1 MWDFFTTVR
10 HRHSIRKYQP
20 DMPIEPTKLHA
31 ILEMACA
38 APSAGDLQSYRIIV
52 VRDLADR
59 QALVHAAHQQTFIA
73 EAPVCLV
80 FCADPARSETAFG
93 ERGAKLYAM
102 QDATI
107 AAAYAQLAIVAAGM
121 GSTWVGYFEEEAVI
135 SYTHYLAEIDEGRS
149 ENVAAPRIAIRYW
162 NLPTDS
168 TLRDVVLVVRAD
180 EAHHRDVNHG
190 FANDLAG
197 LPRITV
203 AVPPSHI
210 ELARNWKSAA

>member
-121 GSTWVGYFEEEAVI
+121 GSTWVGYFEEDRVCAALQLEPGLEP
-135 SYTHYLAEIDEGRS
+135 LALLSLGYPAELPGASSRRRLDE
-149 ENVAAPRIAIRYW
+149 
-162 NLPTDS
+162 
-168 TLRDVVLVVRAD
+168 VVQWR
-180 EAHHRDVNHG
+180 
-190 FANDLAG
+190 
-197 LPRITV
+197 
-203 AVPPSHI
+203 
-210 ELARNWKSAA
+210 